1 MGAIDILRLKPAF
14 NDEQAEALALLV
26 DENMATKRDIAD
38 VKRDIAEVRRDVE
51 ALRGEV
57 QRDIEALRTELKRDI
72 EAQKTELTDT
82 IDMRTK
88 DLRLEIEKSRND
100 MTRWVVGMGLA
111 TIGVLFTLIKVF
123 A

>member
-26 DENMATKRDIAD
+26 DENLATKRDIAD
-38 VKRDIAEVRRDVE
+38 VKRDIEV
-51 ALRGEV
+51 LRTELK
-57 QRDIEALRTELKRDI
+57 REIEALRTELKRDI
-72 EAQKTELTDT
+72 EAVRTELSDT
-82 IDMRTK
+82 INMRTK

>member
-38 VKRDIAEVRRDVE
+38 VKRDIAEV
-51 ALRGEV
+51 

-82 IDMRTK
+82 IDMRAK